1 MAIDWTK
8 SMRQTYEVYIVDPST
23 WLDSKLLDTVTGA
36 SITRDISS
44 DTVVSGSIEYVGEI
58 NEDYVRIYLI
68 AEQGDE
74 YEKIPLITM
83 LCQTPSMEYNGKYKK
98 TSITGY
104 SPILELEGEYPPLGY
119 TVPRNYPNW
128 YQKSFDDLIVT
139 RLDQLIPQIFED
151 HCRAPIGS
159 MSVERADQKSLNALY
174 KDYVVGQ
181 EDTWKTV
188 AFKLLEMINQK
199 VMITPLG
206 EIKFYESPNYLTLQP
221 TWTYTSDNSSILATD
236 LTVERDLYGV
246 PNVVQIIIT
255 TTAGNT
261 IIGEATNEDESSI
274 TSIQNRG
281 RRVVHREVNPDI
293 LGKVA
298 SGVAKDVAEDYAKD
312 ILQRLSSLT
321 YTINYT
327 HGYCPV
333 HIGDCVIID
342 YPDAGINNERA
353 YVISQNI
360 DCKTG
365 CQVEETAMLV
375 KSLWSRKD

>member
-36 SITRDISS
+36 SITRDITS

-58 NEDYVRIYLI
+58 DEEYIRVYLI
-68 AEQGDE
+68 AEQGEE

-104 SPILELEGEYPPLGY
+104 SPILELEGEFPPLGY
-119 TVPRNYPNW
+119 TVPRNYPSW
-128 YQKSFDDLIVT
+128 YAKTKQ
-139 RLDQLIPQIFED
+139 DQCNVHLGDLIPQLTQE
-151 HCRAPIGS
+151 HCRAPIG
-159 MSVERADQKSLNALY
+159 ELIIEDEETKSLNALY
-174 KDYVVGQ
+174 KEYVCGQ
-181 EDTWKTV
+181 EDTWKSV
-188 AFKLLEMINQK
+188 IFKLMEMINVK
-199 VMITPLG
+199 MMVSPLG
-206 EIKFYESPNYLTLQP
+206 EINFYESPNYLTLQP
-221 TWTYTSDNSSILATD
+221 KWTYTSDNSSILNTD
-236 LTVERDLYGV
+236 LSVERDLYGV
-246 PNVVQIIIT
+246 PNVVEIIIT
-255 TTAGNT
+255 TTSGQNV
-261 IIGEATNEDESSI
+261 IGTATNEDESSI

-293 LGKVA
+293 LGKVSSKTGEFA
-298 SGVAKDVAEDYAKD
+298 AEDYAKEL
-312 ILQRLSSLT
+312 LQRLSSLT
-321 YTINYT
+321 YTISYT

-333 HIGDCVIID
+333 HVGDCVLIN
-342 YPDAGINNERA
+342 YPDAGISNERA
-353 YVISQNI
+353 YVLTQNI

-365 CQVEETAMLV
+365 CQVQETAILV